1 MAACVK
7 IRSGMKTQVL
17 GNSDMAITPIG
28 FGAWAVGGDW
38 EFGWGAQD
46 DSLSI
51 AAIHRALELGVNWID
66 TAAIYGL
73 GHSEEVVA
81 RALRDWKG
89 PRPYLFT
96 KCGMLWDHQGEISYS
111 LRADSVRLECE
122 ASLRRL
128 KVDVIDLYQIHWTA
142 DDLNETV
149 EGWTA
154 LAALQKEG
162 KLRWIGLSNASVEEM
177 EKLSSI
183 ARITSLQPPYSLIRR
198 DVESAQLP
206 WCRRQ
211 NVGVIVYSPMAS
223 GLLTGTMTRERIA
236 ALPKNDWRHKNDQF
250 KEPKLSQNLKVV
262 ERLRAVGARH
272 GRSAGETAIAWTLR
286 LPSVTAAIVGARNA
300 KQVDG
305 IIGAMDFRLTP
316 QEIAD
321 VEGG

>member
-1 MAACVK
+1 
-7 IRSGMKTQVL
+7 MKTQVL
-17 GNSDMAITPIG
+17 GNSDMAITPVG

-46 DSLSI
+46 DAQSI
-51 AAIHRALELGVNWID
+51 AAIHRALELGMNWID

-81 RALRDWKG
+81 RALRKWKG
-89 PRPYLFT
+89 QTPYVFT
-96 KCGMLWDHQGEISYS
+96 KCGMLWNSKGEISYS
-111 LRADSVRLECE
+111 LRADSIRRECE

-128 KVDVIDLYQIHWTA
+128 KTGMIDLYQIHWTA

-149 EGWTA
+149 EGWTT

-162 KLRWIGLSNASVEEM
+162 KLRWIGVSNASVEEM
-177 EKLSSI
+177 QKLQSI

-198 DVESAQLP
+198 DVEPAQLP
-206 WCRRQ
+206 WCLREK
-211 NVGVIVYSPMAS
+211 VGVIVYSPMAS
-223 GLLTGTMTRERIA
+223 GLLTGAMTRERIA
-236 ALPKNDWRHKNDQF
+236 SLPKNDWRNKNEQF
-250 KEPKLSQNLKVV
+250 KEPKLSENLKAV

-272 GRSAGETAIAWTLR
+272 DRSPGEVAIAWTLR
-286 LPSVTAAIVGARNA
+286 LPAVTGAIVGARNA

-316 QEIAD
+316 QEIAE
-321 VEGG
+321 VEGK